1 MKIESIN
8 VAMQGGQSYLLPI
21 EAGTL
26 SALIKDALLSH
37 LLSSNELPTNEINV
51 VNKVANHQAKSDD
64 IPILE
69 WCAYTAKR
77 LQPESTQMCVRLAV
91 IDYFSRMAMWGFK
104 PEIVSYLQKIFTSL
118 KPTTIHTYVMGM
130 VKAGVLERKGSDNA
144 VLRLSEEFKKVNLN
158 GEVS

>member
-1 MKIESIN
+1 MKIESIK

-37 LLSSNELPTNEINV
+37 LLSSNKVSTNELNT
-51 VNKVANHQAKSDD
+51 VNKVVNHQAKSDD
-64 IPILE
+64 IPVLE
-69 WCAYTAKR
+69 WCSYTAKR

-104 PEIVSYLQKIFTSL
+104 SEIVSYLQKIFISL

-130 VKAGVLERKGSDNA
+130 VKAGILERKGSDSA
-144 VLRLSEEFKKVNLN
+144 VLRLSEEFKK
-158 GEVS
+158 S